1 MSRFNTQDNAPARDA
16 GPRVNNQINVQ
27 QVRLVLEDGSMHG
40 VISTREAMSMAA
52 EVGLDLVEISPT
64 AVPPVCKIL
73 DYGKF
78 KYENQKRKNEAK
90 KKQKVIEVKEI
101 KMRPGIDDHD
111 YEVKMRAIH
120 RFLEEGDKVKVTM
133 RFRGREMVHQELG
146 VKVLD
151 KVKADLDAIAKV
163 ESHPK
168 MEGRQMIM
176 VVAPK

>member
-1 MSRFNTQDNAPARDA
+1 
-16 GPRVNNQINVQ
+16 
-27 QVRLVLEDGSMHG
+27 
-40 VISTREAMSMAA
+40 
-52 EVGLDLVEISPT
+52 PT
-64 AVPPVCKIL
+64 ASPPVCKIL

-111 YEVKMRAIH
+111 YDVKMRAIH

-151 KVKADLDAIAKV
+151 KVKADLEALAKV

-168 MEGRQMIM
+168 LEGRQMIM

>member
-1 MSRFNTQDNAPARDA
+1 
-16 GPRVNNQINVQ
+16 
-27 QVRLVLEDGSMHG
+27 MHG
-40 VISTREAMSMAA
+40 VVTTREALSMAA
-52 EVGLDLVEISPT
+52 EAGLDLVEISPT

-78 KYENQKRKNEAK
+78 KYEIQKRKNEAK

-101 KMRPGIDDHD
+101 KMRPGIDQHD
-111 YEVKMRAIH
+111 YDVKMRAIH

-151 KVKADLDAIAKV
+151 KVKADLDALAKV